1 LHWLKSLSAG
11 LGQFLALYGGW
22 GLLAIN
28 LLDSSFIPFPVL
40 NDLLLI
46 HLSSRHPGRFAVY
59 ALQATIGS
67 IGGSFVM
74 YALGRG
80 GGTILWRKAPPQ
92 AIERARRWLSR
103 NDFVAILVA
112 SLLPPPAPYKVF
124 VLTAGMLRMNAAG
137 FGMALFVGR
146 GLRFSVEAWLG
157 ARYGAEAVTYLKGNA
172 AWVSLVAALLVVISV
187 WVYRRFSRRSGAAPT
202 AVEAGSGRVNPAKAG
217 LDR

>member
-1 LHWLKSLSAG
+1 MHWLKSLSAG
-11 LGQFLALYGGW
+11 LGHFLVLYGGW

-28 LLDSSFIPFPVL
+28 LLDSSFVPFPVL

-46 HLSSRHPGRFAVY
+46 HLSSQHPGRFAVY

-74 YALGRG
+74 YGLGRG

-92 AIERARRWLSR
+92 AIEKAQRWLTR
-103 NDFVAILVA
+103 NDFVAMLVA

-124 VLTAGMLRMNAAG
+124 VLTAGMLRMNAAS
-137 FGMALFVGR
+137 FGIALFVGR
-146 GLRFSVEAWLG
+146 GLRFSVEGLLG
-157 ARYGAEAVTYLKGNA
+157 ARYGAEAETYLRGNA
-172 AWVSLVAALLVVISV
+172 AWVSLVAALLVVSSV
-187 WVYRRFSRRSGAAPT
+187 WLYRRFSRRSGAAAA
-202 AVEAGSGRVNPAKAG
+202 AVEPRSGTVNPAKAG